1 MRLIRVFGKLK
12 IVLNAKFKDKE
23 LTLWS
28 LKMNNS
34 VVVLEHVD
42 FVDILKRLHAEFFD
56 G

>member
-12 IVLNAKFKDKE
+12 IVLKMLLKA

-28 LKMNNS
+28 LKMDNG

-42 FVDILKRLHAEFFD
+42 FINILERLHTELFD